1 MLDKDKYPRLYAAT
15 QSTVKSRRA
24 WLSEAIK
31 ARELCDL
38 LPDEIK
44 AMDVSTADYSLNDT
58 LSLTIKN
65 TNGTVTILRRLG
77 IQGLKPQVSK
87 LSKER
92 FFTEGRGKLSKGSFL
107 SIHVTDITEPE
118 GCQIVTK
125 TTTREEYE
133 LVCEGKA
140 EPPEK

>member
-1 MLDKDKYPRLYAAT
+1 MLDKKKYPRLYAAT
-15 QSTVKSRRA
+15 QGTVKCRRD

-31 ARELCDL
+31 ARDLCAL

-44 AMDVSTADYSLNDT
+44 AMDISTADYSCTGT

-87 LSKER
+87 FSKER
-92 FFTEGRGKLSKGSFL
+92 FFTEGRGKLPDGSFL

-118 GCQIVTK
+118 GCQVVTK

-140 EPPEK
+140 ETPEK